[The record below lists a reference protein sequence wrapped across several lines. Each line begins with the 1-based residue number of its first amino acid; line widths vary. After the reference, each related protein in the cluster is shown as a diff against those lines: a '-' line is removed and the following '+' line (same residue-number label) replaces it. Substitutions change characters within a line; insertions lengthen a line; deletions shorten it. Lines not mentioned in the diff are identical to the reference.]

1 MVIKFLEV
9 KMSCLLDF
17 ETLVVYGII
26 AKNEVNGARQISF
39 EELRNYSEK
48 VINHYDANNT
58 RPLSNNLNHAEAKL
72 FEEKNKDFFEKYGAG
87 FKSFTKYEEAK
98 GYKLKDEV
106 SIEHLKE
113 EKSRFVPFSLKSS
126 LLSTEAK
133 TAFRTTKTESTKN
146 L

>member
-1 MVIKFLEV
+1 
-9 KMSCLLDF
+9 MSCLLDF

-26 AKNEVNGARQISF
+26 AKNEVNGDRQISF
-39 EELRNYSEK
+39 EELRSYSKK
-48 VINHYDANNT
+48 VINYYDANYT

-72 FEEKNKDFFEKYGAG
+72 FEEKNKDFFEKYG
-87 FKSFTKYEEAK
+87 FTEYEEAK

-113 EKSRFVPFSLKSS
+113 EKSNFVPFALRDS
-126 LLSTEAK
+126 LLSKEAK
-133 TAFRTTKTESTKN
+133 TTFRTTKTESTKN